1 MTETNGSATT
11 HPNEWASPD
20 HAQAYLGRAD
30 TFPHRAEGEGVV
42 LEILPETVGRILD
55 LGTGDGRL
63 LALAKRAYPDAEG
76 VALDFS
82 PTMLEA
88 ARSRFAHD
96 PSIRVVEHDLRRA
109 LPRLGDFD
117 AVVSSFAIHHLDDD
131 RKRALYAEVYA
142 LLRAGGVFCNLEHVS
157 SPTEKLHRDF
167 YLALGRP
174 PEEEEDPSNQ
184 LLPVEPQLAWLR
196 EIGFDDVD
204 CYWKWREMAL
214 LAGVRSDS
222 GPPAR

>member
-1 MTETNGSATT
+1 MTEPTASPHR
-11 HPNEWASPD
+11 HPNEWTAPD
-20 HAQAYLGRAD
+20 HARAYLGRAD

-42 LEILPETVGRILD
+42 LELLPKAVGRVLD

-63 LALAKRAYPDAEG
+63 LALVKQAHPEAEG

-88 ARSRFAHD
+88 ARARFAGD
-96 PSIRVVEHDLRRA
+96 PSITVLDHDLRDPLPA
-109 LPRLGDFD
+109 LGAFD

-131 RKRALYAEVYA
+131 RKRTLYEEIHS
-142 LLRAGGVFCNLEHVS
+142 LLRPGGVFCNLEHVT

-167 YLALGRP
+167 YLALGRS

-184 LLPVEPQLAWLR
+184 LLPVELQLTWLR
-196 EIGFDDVD
+196 ELGFDDVD

-214 LAGVRSDS
+214 LAGVK
-222 GPPAR
+222 PPSAG